1 MKRTA
6 SSWVRILVVAGLVAC
21 GGSKSVPA
29 GDPLFAVISKN
40 PDLSKLVTLV
50 NSAGISDVFNSQSPL
65 TFFAPSNSAINAL
78 GQATIEKLGQPENK
92 EMLRGILKNHLVA
105 GKVMAADLAG
115 KTTVKSEAGKEL
127 AVSTEGGASIGG
139 AKVVQADV
147 TGANGVIHIIDKV
160 LLPN

>member
-1 MKRTA
+1 
-6 SSWVRILVVAGLVAC
+6 
-21 GGSKSVPA
+21 
-29 GDPLFAVISKN
+29 
-40 PDLSKLVTLV
+40 
-50 NSAGISDVFNSQSPL
+50 
-65 TFFAPSNSAINAL
+65 L